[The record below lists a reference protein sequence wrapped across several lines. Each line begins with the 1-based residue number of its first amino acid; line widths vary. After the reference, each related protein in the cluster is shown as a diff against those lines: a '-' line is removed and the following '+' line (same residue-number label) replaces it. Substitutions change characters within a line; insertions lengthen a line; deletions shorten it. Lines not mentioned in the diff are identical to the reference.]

1 MSLKGERRRWKNQ
14 RKEVGRQKLEVR
26 EHETGRK
33 KEGERERENGRCCAS
48 ALKIEEEAMNQ
59 GFSRS

>member
-33 KEGERERENGRCCAS
+33 KEGERETERKWKMLC
-48 ALKIEEEAMNQ
+48 
-59 GFSRS
+59 FSSED